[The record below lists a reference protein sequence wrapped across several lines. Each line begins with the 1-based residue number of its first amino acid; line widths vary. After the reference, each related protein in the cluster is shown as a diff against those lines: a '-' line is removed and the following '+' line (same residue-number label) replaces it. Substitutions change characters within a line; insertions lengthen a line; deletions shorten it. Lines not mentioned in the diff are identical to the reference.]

1 MRCLSFSATLITG
14 AVASVLLAIGAS
26 EPARA
31 GDFTLTLDG
40 SQVYERLEPT
50 DNYLVEDNSYID
62 TYTFTG
68 RAGQRVIITMTSQ
81 EVDSYLILLDANGNS
96 IVQDDDSAGG
106 LDARIDTVLPAD
118 GTYTVYANT
127 YRGGTFGSYTLQ
139 ASTSG
144 STATPVVTNPSPFP
158 NTFPNTNPDNEPS
171 VATQSRY
178 FCDSSGDTPLTMAR
192 SRRTG
197 DVFPLI
203 QWSSDWAPAPFSPDE
218 RCRAVSA
225 RLADI
230 HDRFDRLILTS
241 GTLNNQPVVCAA
253 SSREEARQGFCA
265 ADGLIVTTQSR
276 TASEDLIRGLQS
288 SFTRIVAGT
297 SPDILPA
304 SSAIDD
310 GNPYIDISDF

>member
-1 MRCLSFSATLITG
+1 MKCLSRSVTLMTG

-31 GDFTLTLDG
+31 GDFTLSLDG

-96 IVQDDDSAGG
+96 VVQDDDSAGG
-106 LDARIDTVLPAD
+106 LNARIDTVLPAD
-118 GTYTVYANT
+118 GVYTVYANT
-127 YRGGTFGSYTLQ
+127 YNGGTFGSYTLQ
-139 ASTSG
+139 ATTSA
-144 STATPVVTNPSPFP
+144 TTPVVTNPSPFP
-158 NTFPNTNPDNEPS
+158 NSFPSTGNNNGSS
-171 VATQSRY
+171 VATESRY
-178 FCDSSGDTPLTMAR
+178 FCDSSGGTPLTMAR

-197 DVFPLI
+197 DIFPLI

-218 RCRAVSA
+218 RCRAVST

-253 SSREEARQGFCA
+253 SSREDARAGVCA

-304 SSAIDD
+304 SSTIDD
-310 GNPYIDISDF
+310 ANPYIDISDF